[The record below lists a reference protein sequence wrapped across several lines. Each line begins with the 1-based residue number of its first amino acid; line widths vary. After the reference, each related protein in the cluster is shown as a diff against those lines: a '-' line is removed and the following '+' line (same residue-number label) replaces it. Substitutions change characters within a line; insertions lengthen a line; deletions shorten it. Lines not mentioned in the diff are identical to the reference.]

1 MLSFVEPVIS
11 ATRLLVFE
19 LVDVADPAH
28 PTIIKTL
35 ASGIVIMKRFTSQ
48 FWMVLG
54 REEDGDT
61 STVWKFILDPVRLK
75 YSSLWGVVQECHE
88 VFMKH
93 WSDNLAFDV
102 TVSEKEL
109 QWSFGVTGLTA
120 SIVDTPKSLANFS
133 HVCNCGRPRGKEE
146 PIIDIAKFL
155 TDHARNLFSDDEDDP
170 DEGGVKGPTSRA
182 RRPRERALI
191 RMCKSLAHAQIC
203 YPGVLDRPPIADLG

>member
-1 MLSFVEPVIS
+1 M
-11 ATRLLVFE
+11 VFE

-75 YSSLWGVVQECHE
+75 YSRFRYHSLWGVVQECHE

-93 WSDNLAFDV
+93 CSDNPAFDV
-102 TVSEKEL
+102 TVSEKGL

-133 HVCNCGRPRGKEE
+133 YVCNCGRPSRPRGKEE

-155 TDHARNLFSDDEDDP
+155 KDHARNLFSDDEDDP
-170 DEGGVKGPTSRA
+170 DAGGVKGPTSRA

-191 RMCKSLAHAQIC
+191 RMCKSLAHA
-203 YPGVLDRPPIADLG
+203 